1 MVQKPTITQLIP
13 IKATEKKSMS
23 KEYLYE
29 PEPKLLI
36 DHLVTRYIESEVYQ
50 AMVENIAAEQA
61 ARMLAMKNATDNA
74 TDIIDEFKLIYNKTR
89 QAKITTELSEIVSG
103 KEAL

>member
-1 MVQKPTITQLIP
+1 MTQKPVIEQLVP
-13 IKATEKKSMS
+13 IKATEKTNIA

-29 PEPKLLI
+29 PEPKALI
-36 DHLVTRYIESEVYQ
+36 DHLVTRYIEAEVYQ
-50 AMVENIAAEQA
+50 AMVENIASEQA

-74 TDIIDEFKLIYNKTR
+74 KDIIDEFKLIYNKTR